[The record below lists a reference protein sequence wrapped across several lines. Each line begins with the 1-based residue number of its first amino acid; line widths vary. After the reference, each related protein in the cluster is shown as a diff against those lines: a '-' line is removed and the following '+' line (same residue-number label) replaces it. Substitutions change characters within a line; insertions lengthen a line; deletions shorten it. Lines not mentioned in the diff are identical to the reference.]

1 MDMLMLERLEED
13 VRLCEDML
21 EAAVRHQRQ
30 TAQTQQRLIR
40 VDKYRDHSAEMR
52 DAIRWR
58 VDASADLNMACGR
71 LAEARKA
78 RQEEGAK
85 C

>member
-1 MDMLMLERLEED
+1 MDMLERLEED
-13 VRLCEDML
+13 VRMCEDML
-21 EAAVRHQRQ
+21 EAAVRHHRLI
-30 TAQTQQRLIR
+30 AQTQQRLIR
-40 VDKYRDHSAEMR
+40 LDKYRGYGAEMR

-58 VDASADLNMACGR
+58 VDATADLNMACGR
-71 LAEARKA
+71 LAKARET